1 MVVFGRMPIGPLAS
15 LLMVAPMV
23 AIVAGCSRGGELRGT
38 IVTGDFVIPAGTVM
52 TAQGDVTIEASRK
65 IQIAGTL
72 YELGTAN
79 VVFRSPVVTISGQV
93 RKLNTRVGW
102 WREARFSAST
112 MPARIRHALA
122 VRLGL
127 TPKYWPRG
135 QLDCFSPILGPPTD
149 QNTVA
154 R

>member
-1 MVVFGRMPIGPLAS
+1 
-15 LLMVAPMV
+15 
-23 AIVAGCSRGGELRGT
+23 
-38 IVTGDFVIPAGTVM
+38 M
-52 TAQGDVTIEASRK
+52 TAQGDVTIEASHE

-72 YELGTAN
+72 YEDGTGN

-93 RKLNTRVGW
+93 RKLSTRVGW
-102 WREARFSAST
+102 WRQARFSAST

-135 QLDCFSPILGPPTD
+135 QLDCFSPILGPPAD
-149 QNTVA
+149 QRSTP